1 MIGAVTEV
9 RPITELLHEWAG
21 GSSVAREELIPLVY
35 DDLKSISRRVLRG
48 ESTDQVTAT
57 ALVHDLYVRLTNYDS
72 VDWNDR
78 KHFFSF
84 CVHLMRQILADHARQ
99 RLAGKRNAV
108 LVPLGL
114 QEMPWL
120 GGDPA
125 SYLDLDRALE
135 RLNEAE
141 PEKAKIL
148 ELRLY
153 LGCTSEETASILG
166 ISKATVDRH
175 LAFARAWLYRELR
188 MERAVTD

>member
-1 MIGAVTEV
+1 MTKE
-9 RPITELLHEWAG
+9 RPITVLLQQWAG
-21 GSSVAREELIPLVY
+21 GSSLAREELIALVY
-35 DDLKSISRRVLRG
+35 DDLKSISRRVLRN
-48 ESTDQVTAT
+48 ESSGQVTAT
-57 ALVHDLYVRLTNYDS
+57 ALVHDLYLKLANYNS

-84 CVHLMRQILADHARQ
+84 CAHLMRQILADHARQ

-120 GGDPA
+120 GENPA

-135 RLNEAE
+135 RLAQAE
-141 PEKAKIL
+141 PEKAKVL

-153 LGCTSEETASILG
+153 LGCTSEEAAGILG

-175 LAFARAWLYRELR
+175 LAFTRAWLYRELR
-188 MERAVTD
+188 MEAVLSS

>member
-1 MIGAVTEV
+1 VAEE
-9 RPITELLHEWAG
+9 RPITELLQEWAG
-21 GSSVAREELIPLVY
+21 GSGEAREQLLPLVY
-35 DDLKSISRRVLRG
+35 EDLKSISRRVLRG

-57 ALVHDLYVRLTNYDS
+57 ALVHDLYLKLVKYDS

-84 CVHLMRQILADHARQ
+84 CVHLMRQILVDHARQ
-99 RLAGKRNAV
+99 RMADKRNAI

-114 QEMPWL
+114 NELPWL
-120 GGDPA
+120 AKEPA
-125 SYLDLDRALE
+125 TYLDLERALE
-135 RLNEAE
+135 RLEQAE
-141 PEKAKIL
+141 PEKAKVL

-175 LAFARAWLYRELR
+175 LAFTRAWMYRELH
-188 MERAVTD
+188 MEPAPQARG